1 MAKSESTC
9 GTEAAG
15 TRPGDGKATVTR
27 KTKET
32 DITVEL
38 NLDGRGRIEL
48 DTGIPFLNHML
59 EIFARHGFFD
69 LSVRARGD
77 LDVDQHHTVEDV
89 GLALGQAWREAL
101 GTKAGIRRFGDATC
115 PLDEALVSTV
125 VDLSGRPFLAYNLRI
140 KQARV
145 GDFDTELVH
154 DFMVAFTNAVGMNL
168 HLNQVQGRNP
178 HHIIEAGFKALARAL
193 DQRRQQIDP
202 RGPRRGCCRRRARC
216 ERGQVGGGPDLRSHF
231 IDAQLH
237 RHHRLRHGQSAQRA
251 EGLREGRASAAEV
264 TSDAAAHRGGRRRGV
279 AGRRRL
285 RARASPNLRAYGL
298 VKPVLQAHRLAASR
312 FSASASGCNCCST

>member
-1 MAKSESTC
+1 MARAKAR
-9 GTEAAG
+9 AA
-15 TRPGDGKATVTR
+15 RKPRAPGKGRQAAVTR

-38 NLDGRGRIEL
+38 NIDGRGRTDL

-89 GLALGQAWREAL
+89 GLALGQAWRQAL

-154 DFMVAFTNAVGMNL
+154 DFMAAFTNEVGMNL
-168 HLNQVQGRNP
+168 HLNQIQGRNP

-193 DQRRQQIDP
+193 DQATQIDP
-202 RGPRRGCCRRRARC
+202 RV
-216 ERGQVGGGPDLRSHF
+216 Q
-231 IDAQLH
+231 
-237 RHHRLRHGQSAQRA
+237 
-251 EGLREGRASAAEV
+251 
-264 TSDAAAHRGGRRRGV
+264 GV
-279 AGRRRL
+279 L
-285 RARASPNLRAYGL
+285 
-298 VKPVLQAHRLAASR
+298 
-312 FSASASGCNCCST
+312 STKGSL